1 MNQMTLVNFELKPQL
16 NSQFSPQHRTEFEND
31 TQFVDQFGR
40 IKHKLRISVTD
51 RCNFKCVYCMP
62 EHPEW
67 MKKQDL
73 LSFEELYTFC
83 DFMVRRGIES
93 IRITGGEPLIRQGL
107 VHFIAQLQN
116 LKKLGLQRISMTTN
130 AHYLKQ
136 YAHALKQAGLDDLN
150 ISLDSLNADQFR
162 QLTKKDLSPVLDGIR
177 AAQAVGFPIKINCVL
192 INGMNDDQ
200 ILPLARWSVQ
210 EKMSVRF
217 IEFMPLDGDRKWS
230 SEHVVNE
237 QQILDTLA
245 TEFAVTKHAMTHQ
258 ANDSLHSHSSHLAS
272 AHTSSDPARHYFIDG
287 HPIGIISTITHSFC
301 GTCDRIRL
309 TAQGEFYNCLFAPK
323 GLDLKTEIKALT
335 TSQTFSDV
343 SLYRILSAY
352 IWNKEAGFHAIQQRL
367 NNPNMDKKSMD
378 KKSTDKKSRKI
389 SMHMLGG

>member
-1 MNQMTLVNFELKPQL
+1 MDMMTLLNPQL
-16 NSQFSPQHRTEFEND
+16 NTEIPPKLGTEA
-31 TQFVDQFGR
+31 QFVDQFSR
-40 IKHKLRISVTD
+40 AKRKLRISVTD

-67 MKKQDL
+67 IKKQDL
-73 LSFEELYTFC
+73 LSFEELYLFC
-83 DFMVRRGIES
+83 EFMVRRGIES
-93 IRITGGEPLIRQGL
+93 IRVTGGEPLMRQGV
-107 VHFIAQLQN
+107 VHFIAQLQD
-116 LKKLGLQRISMTTN
+116 LKKLGLKRISMTTN

-136 YAHALKQAGLDDLN
+136 YAQALKQAGLDDLN
-150 ISLDSLNADQFR
+150 ISLDSLDADQFQ
-162 QLTKKDLSPVLDGIR
+162 QLTKKDLTPVLDGIC
-177 AAQAVGFPIKINCVL
+177 AAQAAGLSMKINCVL
-192 INGMNDDQ
+192 ISGINDDQ

-230 SEHVVNE
+230 SEHVISE

-245 TEFAVTKHAMTHQ
+245 TEFAVTKHATTHQ
-258 ANDSLHSHSSHLAS
+258 VPDSLDSHSSHLAS
-272 AHTSSDPARHYFIDG
+272 AYASKDPARQYLIDG

-323 GLDLKTEIKALT
+323 GLNLNAEIKALVA
-335 TSQTFSDV
+335 SEPLGEV
-343 SLYRILSAY
+343 SLYRVLSTY
-352 IWNKEAGFHAIQQRL
+352 IWNKEAGFDAIQQRL
-367 NNPNMDKKSMD
+367 SDQSLDKN
-378 KKSTDKKSRKI
+378 SRKI